1 MFVGET
7 GIQRIVERTAQQ
19 MKQHGVDH
27 PDDVRKLGV
36 IDLPTVQRALNLWFT
51 LSLDLFGG
59 EVSSN
64 AASSFASGLKGRANE
79 DQFDDHVA
87 LAGSYRMDTFRSGAA
102 VVEQVPMRNAMN
114 EVLRDGYIADCQ
126 RGVDRWN
133 KTIAAQGVDFALT
146 LPSRRFHRHIGTW
159 AEGCA
164 DPSGALLSR
173 EQWQGK
179 RDTWLPSEH
188 DRAFVKSLMAEPVYD
203 PHQMANWIAPPKQ
216 GIKGRAVDFDYVRRE
231 A

>member
-7 GIQRIVERTAQQ
+7 GIQRIVERTAQL

-64 AASSFASGLKGRANE
+64 AASSFANGLKGRAHE
-79 DQFDDHVA
+79 DQFDDHMA
-87 LAGSYRMDTFRSGAA
+87 LGATYGLDTFRGGA
-102 VVEQVPMRNAMN
+102 VVSEQVPMRNAMN

-126 RGVDRWN
+126 RGVDKWN
-133 KTIAAQGVDFALT
+133 KTIAAQGVDFTLT
-146 LPSRRFHRHIGTW
+146 LPSRRFHRHIGAW
-159 AEGCA
+159 AEASA
-164 DPSGALLSR
+164 DPTGALLSR
-173 EQWQGK
+173 EQWQAQ
-179 RDTWLPSEH
+179 RDAWLPSER
-188 DRAFVKSLMAEPVYD
+188 DRAYIASLMREPVYE
-203 PHQMANWIAPPKQ
+203 PTKMANWIAPPKQ
-216 GIKGRAVDFDYVRRE
+216 GIKGRPVDFEYVRHDG
-231 A
+231 